1 MPLKS
6 LLLPG
11 DLRIK
16 GPGKRYQVNP
26 PAIFLDFDGT
36 LWPDFGPGSIM
47 MNETI
52 LESDVR
58 LLNELSKKGFL
69 IVGITNQTF
78 FGYQYRIKFAQ
89 IIRYRKRLRR
99 ILNEFSLDSIFLCH
113 HHPNSKIGFLRKK
126 CQNRKPQCGSILLAI
141 QENSIDISRSYIIGD
156 RITDILAG
164 KNAHVPNRCLI
175 LNSRNLEWNLGI
187 ETPIPTLIDFRV
199 YLNLS
204 EALSSI
210 EKSSR
215 S

>member
-6 LLLPG
+6 LLLAG

-16 GPGKRYQVNP
+16 GPGKRCKVDS

-36 LWPDFGPGSIM
+36 LWPDLGPGSILM
-47 MNETI
+47 KGEI

-58 LLNELSKKGFL
+58 LLNELSKKGYL
-69 IVGITNQTF
+69 IVGVTNQTF
-78 FGYQYRIKFAQ
+78 FGYQDRITLAQ

-99 ILNEFSLDSIFLCH
+99 LLNDFSLDSIFICH

-126 CQNRKPQCGSILLAI
+126 CQNRKPQCTSILLAI

-164 KNAHVPNRCLI
+164 QNAQVPNRCLI
-175 LNSRNLEWNLGI
+175 VNSRSLEWNIGI
-187 ETPIPTLIDFRV
+187 ETPIPSLIDFKV

-210 EKSSR
+210 EKSLR